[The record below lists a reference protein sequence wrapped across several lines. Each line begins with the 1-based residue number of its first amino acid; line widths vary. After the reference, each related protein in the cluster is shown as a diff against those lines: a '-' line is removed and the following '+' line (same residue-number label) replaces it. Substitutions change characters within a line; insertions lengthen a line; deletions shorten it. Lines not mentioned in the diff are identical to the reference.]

1 MDHPQYNMNKI
12 IYRWVEPEKA
22 TFDENGKK
30 IFIPEHQE
38 EGEYIEE
45 ASIRGYVVV
54 ALNGNKHLVADRDII
69 AILSNGFSLLR

>member
-12 IYRWVEPEKA
+12 IYRWVESEKT

-30 IFIPEHQE
+30 IFIPARQE
-38 EGEYIEE
+38 EGEYVEE

-54 ALNGNKHLVADRDII
+54 VWNGNKHFVADRDIV
-69 AILSNGFSLLR
+69 AIRG